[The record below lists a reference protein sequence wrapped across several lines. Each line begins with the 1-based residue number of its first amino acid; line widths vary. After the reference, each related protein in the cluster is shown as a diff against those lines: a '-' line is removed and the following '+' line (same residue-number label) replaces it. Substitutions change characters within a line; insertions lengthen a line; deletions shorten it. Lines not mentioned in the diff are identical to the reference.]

1 MIAKV
6 AVEIFNWKL
15 YRYLTYIFVWWN
27 KVINDEI
34 NQCLTI
40 IFRYIDGF
48 DGFDG
53 FDHNY
58 DLLCGY
64 PRPNFFG
71 KFQHHSKKLSPTDVA
86 RKIKT
91 EVYNTIYLIYFNR
104 KRSWVNWIWYPCCLF
119 LIAQYLRRSY
129 EFLRRFI
136 KLTHN
141 FKHTSNAKF
150 QNHWSFVIVCQ
161 KHSS

>member
-6 AVEIFNWKL
+6 AVEIFNRKL
-15 YRYLTYIFVWWN
+15 YRYLTYFFVWWN

-71 KFQHHSKKLSPTDVA
+71 KFQHHSKKLSPTDV
-86 RKIKT
+86 KKD
-91 EVYNTIYLIYFNR
+91 V
-104 KRSWVNWIWYPCCLF
+104 SP
-119 LIAQYLRRSY
+119 
-129 EFLRRFI
+129 
-136 KLTHN
+136 
-141 FKHTSNAKF
+141 SN
-150 QNHWSFVIVCQ
+150 
-161 KHSS
+161 